1 MFIKKFLT
9 GVMVATMLFAGFFVA
24 QTVFEPTMTYATT
37 SSTGA
42 TFDGITISMS
52 GGSAVIGGTNITA
65 DQNSAW
71 NLILEKFQVVVM
83 GISGIGT
90 ICMILFFIMNFI
102 KLGASSTNPS
112 DVAKIKTAL
121 LYSGLAAAGLGSVTF
136 IVGLFYGILGT
147 PSTTTTP

>member
-1 MFIKKFLT
+1 MFIKKLLT
-9 GVMVATMLFAGFFVA
+9 GLMMAAMLLTGFTAA
-24 QTVFEPTMTYATT
+24 QTIIEPSPVYAT
-37 SSTGA
+37 GA
-42 TFDGITISMS
+42 AFEGINVSMVD
-52 GGSAVIGGTNITA
+52 GSAVIGGDKISQ
-65 DQNSAW
+65 DQNDAW

-136 IVGLFYGILGT
+136 IVGLFYGILG
-147 PSTTTTP
+147 